1 MYYVLTIKVDKNQLE
16 GTIQHLSYFENIS
29 KPTNPYEIGSFLIDK
44 VKITVFKNGKIF
56 FNKNPSEKV
65 RKVLID
71 YFISTDDIEN
81 AIIGSD
87 EVGKGEKFG
96 PLVVGACILK
106 NKKERAEARMNG
118 FMDSKQISNLQIFSM
133 CNLLD
138 FKHAIR
144 SITPYYFNLHFN
156 SNLNSILYDLHS
168 SAIRE
173 LISSKIKIDTIT
185 IDKFGSSIYEKK
197 FKQEFKDYE
206 IVFVEK
212 AEYDLSVACASV
224 YARYEYL
231 KWIKKQEEKFK
242 LNFSKMTK
250 NEIKDFENSNEIFKL
265 HYIK

>member
-1 MYYVLTIKVDKNQLE
+1 MLTIKVDNNQLD

-56 FNKNPSEKV
+56 FNKKPPEKV
-65 RKVLID
+65 KKVLID
-71 YFISTDDIEN
+71 YFISTDEIEN

-96 PLVVGACILK
+96 PLIVGACILK

-118 FMDSKQISNLQIFSM
+118 FMDSKQITNPQIFSM
-133 CNLLD
+133 CNSLD
-138 FKHAIR
+138 FKHSIR

-156 SNLNSILYDLHS
+156 SNLSPILYDLHS

-173 LISSKIKIDTIT
+173 LISSKIKVDTIT

-206 IVFVEK
+206 IIFVEK
-212 AEYDLSVACASV
+212 AEYDLSVSCASV

-231 KWIKKQEEKFK
+231 KWVKKHEEKFK

-250 NEIKDFENSNEIFKL
+250 KEIKDFENSNEIFKL